1 MAEWNCFTCKKQ
13 NNDAVCFRCK
23 DGSEYIKQTNAD
35 RIRSMTDEE
44 LAEFLRN
51 INTGYDIS
59 YGDYISMNEGI
70 FISDRKDL
78 AKEILK
84 WLQSEAE

>member
-13 NNDAVCFRCK
+13 NNNAVCFRCK

-35 RIRSMTDEE
+35 KIRSMTDEE
-44 LAEFLRN
+44 MAMDLIPLIMEICEDGVPCEEMFL
-51 INTGYDIS
+51 G
-59 YGDYISMNEGI
+59 
-70 FISDRKDL
+70 
-78 AKEILK
+78 

>member
-44 LAEFLRN
+44 LAEFLHAIDFYNDYWESAIKLGGVYIDDSRL
-51 INTGYDIS
+51 DIL
-59 YGDYISMNEGI
+59 E
-70 FISDRKDL
+70 
-78 AKEILK
+78 